1 MGIPKYLENK
11 IKSII
16 QCCISA
22 IQAAITPNS
31 PTFILSR
38 PNEESFVFGGPNND
52 QAIVGMADYAT
63 TSGGPILTGRQYGG
77 ADVYESRFEVPL
89 TTTGGSVPLLTGIGR
104 IFEADLVFFE
114 DSTGSSYYLNG
125 TINTVCDATVV
136 LDNSGNLT
144 LDWTTAH
151 TADDVYVYVRYTLP

>member
-31 PTFILSR
+31 PTFLISR
-38 PNEESFVFGGPNND
+38 PNQEPFILTVED

-63 TSGGPILTGRQYGG
+63 TSGGPIVTGRQYGG
-77 ADVYESRFEVPL
+77 VDVYESRFEVPL
-89 TTTGGSVPLLTGIGR
+89 TTTGGSIALSIGIGR
-104 IFEADLVFFE
+104 IFEADLVFLE

-125 TINTVCDATVV
+125 TINTLCDATVV
-136 LDNSGNLT
+136 LNSGNLT

-151 TADDVYVYVRYTLP
+151 TADDVYVYVRYTLV

>member
-1 MGIPKYLENK
+1 MGIPKYLEGK

-16 QCCISA
+16 KCCTEA

-31 PTFILSR
+31 PTFLISR
-38 PNEESFVFGGPNND
+38 PNQEPFILTVED

-63 TSGGPILTGRQYGG
+63 TSGGAIVTGRQYGG
-77 ADVYESRFEVPL
+77 VDVYESRFEVPL
-89 TTTGGSVPLLTGIGR
+89 TTTGGSAALLSSVGR
-104 IFEADLVFFE
+104 IFEADLVFLE

-125 TINTVCDATVV
+125 TINTLCDATVV

-151 TADDVYVYVRYTLP
+151 TADDVYVYVRYTLV